1 MLSKLAAAA
10 VMGWLALVIAPHSAS
25 AQSAISAK
33 DVLRDDLNGMAGQET
48 IMQALE
54 IAPGG
59 VVPWHTHP
67 DGHEISYLI
76 EGTLTLEVDGQA
88 KRTLKAGEGFH
99 IQPGT
104 PHSAKNEGSDKARIV
119 VVRLNAKGKP
129 IAVPF
134 QR

>member
-1 MLSKLAAAA
+1 MNSKLFLAMTLA
-10 VMGWLALVIAPHSAS
+10 VGLAVVPQVVR

-33 DVLRDDLNGMAGQET
+33 DVLRDDLNGLTGQET

-67 DGHEISYLI
+67 NGHEISYLI
-76 EGTLTLEVDGQA
+76 EGSLTLEVDGQP

-104 PHSAKNEGSDKARIV
+104 PHSAKNEGSEKARVV
-119 VVRLNAKGKP
+119 VVRLNEKGKP
-129 IAVPF
+129 IAQPF